1 MRQVISNESLPESH
15 VTWQDWI
22 DLIPVIAASNSCF
35 IIAKNKYTLYL
46 FVIGWLFTLAVI
58 SFLHF
63 FIKFFN
69 ILFNSFFDV
78 VFESTAM
85 FLAASKIFDTIQDTS
100 DKRWVFSQVF
110 ILVIDQ
116 VVLIRHLQNQ
126 LALSFVEQIFFWLH
140 RTASFFVNGNAMVSN
155 GWIIRSDPTP

>member
-46 FVIGWLFTLAVI
+46 FVIGWLFTLAAI
-58 SFLHF
+58 AFLHF
-63 FIKFFN
+63 FINFFN

-78 VFESTAM
+78 VFESTTM
-85 FLAASKIFDTIQDTS
+85 FLAAVKIFGTIQDTS
-100 DKRWVFSQVF
+100 DKRWVFLQVF

-116 VVLIRHLQNQ
+116 VVLIRHLQNEP
-126 LALSFVEQIFFWLH
+126 ALSFSRTDFFCLH
-140 RTASFFVNGNAMVSN
+140 RTASFFVNSNAMVSN
-155 GWIIRSDPTP
+155 GRIIRSDPTP